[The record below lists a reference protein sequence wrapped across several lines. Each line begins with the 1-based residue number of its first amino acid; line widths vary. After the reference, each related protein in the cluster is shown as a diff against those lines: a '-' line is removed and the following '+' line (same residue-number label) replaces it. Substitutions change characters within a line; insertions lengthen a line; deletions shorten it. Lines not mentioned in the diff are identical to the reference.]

1 MARRSNH
8 PSRLGRHTRG
18 FECDF
23 PMRHRFHFLRVHLY
37 LLLDPVPGS
46 DLDPGKVRIPFLGP
60 PLADA
65 TIKEL

>member
-1 MARRSNH
+1 
-8 PSRLGRHTRG
+8 
-18 FECDF
+18 
-23 PMRHRFHFLRVHLY
+23 MRHRFHFLRVHLY